1 MVTAVKS
8 PAKSTRA
15 RTSTAARK
23 RPLAQTTAP
32 KPAAKHAAVKKAVT
46 KAPVAKTK
54 VVTTAPAAPAA
65 DKVKSP
71 KKPKLVRDSFTM
83 PKDEYAAIDLLKQ
96 RATGLKRHA
105 KKSELIRAGI
115 MALTAMDDKQLAA
128 VMAQVP
134 ALKTGRP
141 VRS

>member
-32 KPAAKHAAVKKAVT
+32 KPAAKRAAVKKAVT
-46 KAPVAKTK
+46 KAPMAKTK

>member
-8 PAKSTRA
+8 PAKTT

-23 RPLAQTTAP
+23 RTVAKKVALKAP
-32 KPAAKHAAVKKAVT
+32 AVKTKAVSP
-46 KAPVAKTK
+46 APVAPVAEKIKAT
-54 VVTTAPAAPAA
+54 
-65 DKVKSP
+65 

-96 RATGLKRHA
+96 RVTGLQRHA

-115 MALTAMDDKQLAA
+115 MALTAMDDKQLATVLA
-128 VMAQVP
+128 KVP

>member
-8 PAKSTRA
+8 PAKTTR
-15 RTSTAARK
+15 TNTAAPK
-23 RPLAQTTAP
+23 RTVVKKVALKAP
-32 KPAAKHAAVKKAVT
+32 AVKTKAVSP
-46 KAPVAKTK
+46 APVAPVAEKIKAT
-54 VVTTAPAAPAA
+54 
-65 DKVKSP
+65 

-96 RATGLKRHA
+96 RVTGLQRHA

-115 MALTAMDDKQLAA
+115 MALTAMDDKQLATVLA
-128 VMAQVP
+128 KVP

>member
-32 KPAAKHAAVKKAVT
+32 KRAAVKKAVT

>member
-1 MVTAVKS
+1 LVTAVKS
-8 PAKSTRA
+8 PAKTTR
-15 RTSTAARK
+15 TNTAAPK
-23 RPLAQTTAP
+23 RTVVKKVALKAP
-32 KPAAKHAAVKKAVT
+32 AVKTKAVSP
-46 KAPVAKTK
+46 APVAPVAEKIKAT
-54 VVTTAPAAPAA
+54 
-65 DKVKSP
+65 

-96 RATGLKRHA
+96 RVTGLQRHA

-115 MALTAMDDKQLAA
+115 MALTAMDDKQLATVLA
-128 VMAQVP
+128 KVP

>member
-8 PAKSTRA
+8 PAKSTRP

-23 RPLAQTTAP
+23 RPLAQTSAP
-32 KPAAKHAAVKKAVT
+32 KPAAKRAAVKKAVT

>member
-8 PAKSTRA
+8 PVKT
-15 RTSTAARK
+15 TSPAARK
-23 RPLAQTTAP
+23 ST
-32 KPAAKHAAVKKAVT
+32 AVKKVTT
-46 KAPVAKTK
+46 KAPAVKTK
-54 VVTTAPAAPAA
+54 AVPTAPASPVA
-65 DKVKSP
+65 DKTKAT

-96 RATGLKRHA
+96 RITALQRHA

-115 MALTAMDDKQLAA
+115 MALTAMDDSQLAA
-128 VMAQVP
+128 VLAKVP

>member
-8 PAKSTRA
+8 PAKTT

-23 RPLAQTTAP
+23 RTVVKKVALKAP
-32 KPAAKHAAVKKAVT
+32 AVKTKAVSP
-46 KAPVAKTK
+46 APVAPVAEKMKAT
-54 VVTTAPAAPAA
+54 
-65 DKVKSP
+65 

-96 RATGLKRHA
+96 RVTGLQRHA

-115 MALTAMDDKQLAA
+115 MALTAMDDKQLATVLA
-128 VMAQVP
+128 KVP

>member
-8 PAKSTRA
+8 PAKTT

-23 RPLAQTTAP
+23 RTVAKKVAIKAP
-32 KPAAKHAAVKKAVT
+32 AVKTKAVSP
-46 KAPVAKTK
+46 APVAPVAEKIKAT
-54 VVTTAPAAPAA
+54 
-65 DKVKSP
+65 

-96 RATGLKRHA
+96 RVTGLQRHA

-115 MALTAMDDKQLAA
+115 MALTAMDDKQLATVLA
-128 VMAQVP
+128 KVP

>member
-1 MVTAVKS
+1 LVTAVKS

-15 RTSTAARK
+15 RTNTAARK
-23 RPLAQTTAP
+23 RPIVKTTTP
-32 KPAAKHAAVKKAVT
+32 KPAAQRAAVKKTAA

-54 VVTTAPAAPAA
+54 ILATASAAPVA
-65 DKVKSP
+65 DKIKSP

-96 RATGLKRHA
+96 RATALKRHA